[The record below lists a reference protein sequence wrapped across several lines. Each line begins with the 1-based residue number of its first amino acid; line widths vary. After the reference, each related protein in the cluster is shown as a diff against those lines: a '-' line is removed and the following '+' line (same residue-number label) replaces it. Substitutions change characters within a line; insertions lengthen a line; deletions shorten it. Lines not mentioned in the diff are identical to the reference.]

1 MHEVPIKHTLFMISV
16 VNILHYN
23 THPKNNSTEE
33 VIEKKKSSGCGKK
46 SSNL

>member
-33 VIEKKKSSGCGKK
+33 VIEKKTVQVVVKK